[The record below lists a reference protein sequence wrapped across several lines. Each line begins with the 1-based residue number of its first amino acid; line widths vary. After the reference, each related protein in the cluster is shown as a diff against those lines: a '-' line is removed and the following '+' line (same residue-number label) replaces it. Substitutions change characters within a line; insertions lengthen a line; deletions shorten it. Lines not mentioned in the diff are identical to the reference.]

1 MLFSTPYLS
10 YLEMEWSEK
19 ERQKMIMRLTLNAV
33 FQKKNVFS
41 SDSVESFQLLT
52 HSQFCWFMTIRW
64 RVGYERTMTETSEP
78 IIPLWCVH
86 QDSIISNRRIAYYYY
101 EEQETI
107 LDAEILDL
115 FAFWIVTIHRDT
127 QQQSSNLHLL
137 QPC

>member
-1 MLFSTPYLS
+1 MCPP
-10 YLEMEWSEK
+10 
-19 ERQKMIMRLTLNAV
+19 RQHHQQSLYRLL
-33 FQKKNVFS
+33 
-41 SDSVESFQLLT
+41 
-52 HSQFCWFMTIRW
+52 
-64 RVGYERTMTETSEP
+64 
-78 IIPLWCVH
+78 
-86 QDSIISNRRIAYYYY
+86 Y